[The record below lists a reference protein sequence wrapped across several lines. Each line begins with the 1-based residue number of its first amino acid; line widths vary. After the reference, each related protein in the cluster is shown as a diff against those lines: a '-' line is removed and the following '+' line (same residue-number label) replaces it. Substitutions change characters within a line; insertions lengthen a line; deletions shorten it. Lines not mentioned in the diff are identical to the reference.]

1 MILKGSFMPAEIVKH
16 ATASTFVFGRPDGSL
31 DGAGPD
37 GWRVGLITHPLFSR
51 PMIPGGHVEMDET
64 PEEAALREVTE
75 ETGLSVR
82 LVPGLS
88 EPMPPG
94 LSVVVV
100 AQPWWIVEHP
110 LPSDNHLGEPHI
122 HVDHIYVAVA
132 DDTEATSPA
141 HPFAWYTAADLAGLD
156 LFEDT
161 RAIALE
167 LFSRIGD
174 LAVRSTS

>member
-1 MILKGSFMPAEIVKH
+1 MPAEIVKH
-16 ATASTFVFGRPDGSL
+16 ATASTFVFGRADADP
-31 DGAGPD
+31 DGAG
-37 GWRVGLITHPLFSR
+37 WRLGLITHPLFNR
-51 PMIPGGHVEMDET
+51 PMIPGGHVERGET

-75 ETGLSVR
+75 ETGLRVR
-82 LVPGLS
+82 LVAGPS

-110 LPSDNHLGEPHI
+110 LPSDNHLHEPHI

-132 DDTEATSPA
+132 DSTEATSPA
-141 HPFAWYTAADLAGLD
+141 HPFAWHTAADLARLD
-156 LFEDT
+156 LFEDS

-167 LFSRIGD
+167 LFGRISD
-174 LAVRSTS
+174 LAVSGSVRP